1 MSFAEPLQN
10 ASIEVPSAP
19 QSSKSLRNR
28 SDYQRRR
35 AVQMEQ
41 RMAVTQNEL
50 YCALGQVSDLEHS
63 NKSLTNE
70 VKYFKAEADKS
81 NDLLTTRTKR
91 FAAFRVR
98 KEQEIKNA
106 KQAAAKRI
114 LALESGVLE

>member
-1 MSFAEPLQN
+1 
-10 ASIEVPSAP
+10 
-19 QSSKSLRNR
+19 
-28 SDYQRRR
+28 
-35 AVQMEQ
+35 
-41 RMAVTQNEL
+41 MAVTQNEL

-81 NDLLTTRTKR
+81 NDLLLTTRTER

-114 LALESGVLE
+114 LALEKRHKMAITRMESSIFRKDRSHNKVVVGLESALDSLKDAHE

>member
-1 MSFAEPLQN
+1 
-10 ASIEVPSAP
+10 
-19 QSSKSLRNR
+19 
-28 SDYQRRR
+28 
-35 AVQMEQ
+35 
-41 RMAVTQNEL
+41 MAVTQNEL

-114 LALESGVLE
+114 LALEKRHKMAITRMELSIFRKDRSHNKVVVGLESALDSLKDAHE

>member
-1 MSFAEPLQN
+1 
-10 ASIEVPSAP
+10 
-19 QSSKSLRNR
+19 
-28 SDYQRRR
+28 
-35 AVQMEQ
+35 MEQ

-81 NDLLTTRTKR
+81 NDLLTTRTER

-114 LALESGVLE
+114 LALEKRHKMAITRMESSIFRKDRSHNKVVVGLESALDSLKDAHE